1 MVDGKLVINEKE
13 AVIVRRIFELYLQGN
28 SFRTICHILENEGY
42 TPMHGGRWSKSTI
55 TGMLR
60 NEKYCGDSIMQKSYS
75 TMKVQK
81 YNYGELPKYY
91 VQDNHEPIV
100 SREDYQKAQE
110 MMVARSNKYRPMG
123 SPTALYPLSGK
134 LICGECGTSFKRK
147 TSAHGTPYMCIKWSC
162 RKKDVYGVKECASHD
177 IKDEVVTRLLIE
189 AYNESLDANNDV
201 NGITEQEE
209 VLRKLIANEQELRQL
224 RAKGYISESKCREET
239 DKILIKIKEQE
250 TLIKNLQTRDMV
262 KGKYK
267 KSDKLTEQM
276 AEFRIH
282 TSDRWFWL
290 FFCIQTLYLTFD
302 RIFRS
307 TFLFAFLLL
316 PAWLHQVPIY
326 AIDIVKVHLAVP
338 YDYVL
343 KNRIDFIHGSYD
355 LYIVTVLIASE
366 CDSVP
371 SLNFRQFIRYFAIQF
386 FRVFSTLY
394 LAKVVFLFRKS
405 FSQSV

>member
-75 TMKVQK
+75 VMKVQK

-91 VQDNHEPIV
+91 IQDDHEPIV
-100 SREDYQKAQE
+100 SREDYQKAQDI
-110 MMVARSNKYRPMG
+110 MMARGNKYRPRG

-147 TSAHGTPYMCIKWSC
+147 TSAHGTPYMCIKWTC
-162 RKKDVYGVKECASHD
+162 RKKDVYGVKECTSHD

-189 AYNESLDANNDV
+189 AYNESIDANNEV
-201 NGITEQEE
+201 NGVTEQED

-224 RAKGYISESKCREET
+224 RAKGYISESKFREET

-267 KSDKLTEQM
+267 KSDELTEQM
-276 AEFRIH
+276 AEFLVKATVKDWTI
-282 TSDRWFWL
+282 
-290 FFCIQTLYLTFD
+290 TFEFQNGYKATKEYTNG
-302 RIFRS
+302 RAGNVNGK
-307 TFLFAFLLL
+307 LCK
-316 PAWLHQVPIY
+316 H
-326 AIDIVKVHLAVP
+326 
-338 YDYVL
+338 
-343 KNRIDFIHGSYD
+343 
-355 LYIVTVLIASE
+355 
-366 CDSVP
+366 
-371 SLNFRQFIRYFAIQF
+371 
-386 FRVFSTLY
+386 
-394 LAKVVFLFRKS
+394 
-405 FSQSV
+405 